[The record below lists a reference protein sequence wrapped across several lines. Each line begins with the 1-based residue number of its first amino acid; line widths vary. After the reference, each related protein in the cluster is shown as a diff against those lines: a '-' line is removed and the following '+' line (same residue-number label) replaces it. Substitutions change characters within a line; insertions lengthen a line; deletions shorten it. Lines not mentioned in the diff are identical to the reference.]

1 MNRVSQPKQTYWAA
15 GRHNSLKGE
24 PGLFTFHLFLWFR
37 RQRRFIPSY
46 HFTYYVLISSISV
59 YNGFQM
65 QKVIW
70 GDRLGGKR
78 SLLRIQLLLLLIVS
92 WERIGVLVW
101 SVNQFENVRGCAGEV
116 RIFECVCVCVHI
128 SLTALFI
135 RDPQSDVRSTVP
147 VTPAAAWMADL
158 IEINKQQIHDSSVAA
173 EFCDWWTERGSGLGV
188 CVRGSQCV
196 WVADGWPRW
205 TGVSTGLL
213 RSFSCDRPLVSS
225 PPLPKSTHC
234 ALISH
239 LRADGRGGERRR
251 TGSGGGMEEGVQ
263 KR

>member
-116 RIFECVCVCVHI
+116 RIFECVCVCVCTSHSLHSLSGIPSPMWGLLYQWLLQPPGWLIWLRSI
-128 SLTALFI
+128 SNKSMTPPSLQNF
-135 RDPQSDVRSTVP
+135 
-147 VTPAAAWMADL
+147 VTDELSGA
-158 IEINKQQIHDSSVAA
+158 QVSV
-173 EFCDWWTERGSGLGV
+173 FV
-188 CVRGSQCV
+188 CVGPSAC
-196 WVADGWPRW
+196 GWLM
-205 TGVSTGLL
+205 GGQG
-213 RSFSCDRPLVSS
+213 
-225 PPLPKSTHC
+225 
-234 ALISH
+234 
-239 LRADGRGGERRR
+239 GRGFR
-251 TGSGGGMEEGVQ
+251 Q
-263 KR
+263 AC